1 METRPARPSG
11 TQEARFLL
19 DTNICIY
26 IRRKK
31 PDAVLRRFRTLKQG
45 EARLSVITFG
55 ELVYGAEK
63 SAQRA
68 AARELLRELAEAL
81 PVMGLPET
89 AAEEYG
95 TIRAELERKGQ
106 MIGNNDL
113 WIAAHAK
120 AAGLTLVT
128 NNERE
133 FRRVRGLKVENWTV

>member
-1 METRPARPSG
+1 MEPRY
-11 TQEARFLL
+11 LL

-31 PDAVLRRFRTLKQG
+31 PEEVLRRFRTLRPG
-45 EARLSVITFG
+45 EAVLSVITFG

-63 SAQRA
+63 SAQRGA
-68 AARELLRELAEAL
+68 ALELLRELAQVL
-81 PVMGLPET
+81 PVQGLPET
-89 AAEEYG
+89 AAKSYG
-95 TIRAELERKGQ
+95 TIRAELERKGE

-120 AAGLTLVT
+120 TAGLVLVT

-133 FRRVRGLKVENWTV
+133 FRRVRGLKVQNWAV

>member
-1 METRPARPSG
+1 M
-11 TQEARFLL
+11 EARFLL

-26 IRRKK
+26 IRRIK
-31 PDAVLRRFRTLKQG
+31 PEEVLRRFRMLKHG
-45 EARLSVITFG
+45 EAALSVITFG

-68 AARELLRELAEAL
+68 VALELLRELAQVLPVLAL
-81 PVMGLPET
+81 PSA
-89 AAEEYG
+89 AAETYG
-95 TIRAELERKGQ
+95 TMRADLERRGK

-120 AAGLTLVT
+120 AAAMTLVT

-133 FRRVRGLKVENWTV
+133 FRRVRGLKVENWAA

>member
-1 METRPARPSG
+1 M
-11 TQEARFLL
+11 EARFLL

-31 PDAVLRRFRTLKQG
+31 PEEVLRRFRTLKTG
-45 EARLSVITFG
+45 EAALSVITFG

-63 SAQRA
+63 STQRVA
-68 AARELLRELAEAL
+68 ALELLRELARVL
-81 PVMGLPET
+81 PVLGLPET
-89 AAEEYG
+89 AAEAYG

-120 AAGLTLVT
+120 AARLTLVT
-128 NNERE
+128 NTERE
-133 FRRVRGLKVENWTV
+133 FQRVRGLKVENWVV